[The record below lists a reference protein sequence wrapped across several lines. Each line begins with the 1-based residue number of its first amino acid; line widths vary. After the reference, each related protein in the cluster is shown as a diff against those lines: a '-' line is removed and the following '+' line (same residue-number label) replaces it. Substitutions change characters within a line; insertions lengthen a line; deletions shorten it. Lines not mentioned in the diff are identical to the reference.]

1 MIKLA
6 SMFKRIARP
15 FQNVLLERK
24 LCVGCTAPLTRA
36 KKLGNLSDNR
46 IMVECKCKRRY
57 VYEKELAAFKRATF
71 AEEQQILSMIAK
83 GEV

>member
-1 MIKLA
+1 
-6 SMFKRIARP
+6 MFKRIARP

>member
-1 MIKLA
+1 
-6 SMFKRIARP
+6 MFKRIARP

-24 LCVGCTAPLTRA
+24 LCVGCTAPLTKAR
-36 KKLGNLSDNR
+36 KLGNLSDNR

-83 GEV
+83 GQIK

>member
-1 MIKLA
+1 
-6 SMFKRIARP
+6 MFKRIARP

-24 LCVGCTAPLTRA
+24 LCVGCTAPLTKAR
-36 KKLGNLSDNR
+36 KLGNLSDNR

-83 GEV
+83 GQV

>member
-1 MIKLA
+1 MVKKI
-6 SMFKRIARP
+6 IRP
-15 FQNVLLERK
+15 FQEVLLERK
-24 LCVGCTAPLTRA
+24 LCVGCTHPLTKA

-71 AEEQQILSMIAK
+71 AEEQQILSQIAK
-83 GEV
+83 GE

>member
-1 MIKLA
+1 
-6 SMFKRIARP
+6 MFKRIARP

-24 LCVGCTAPLTRA
+24 LCVGCTAPLTKAR
-36 KKLGNLSDNR
+36 KLGNLSDNR

-57 VYEKELAAFKRATF
+57 VYEKELAGFKRATF

>member
-1 MIKLA
+1 MIEYP

-24 LCVGCTAPLTRA
+24 LCVGCTAPLTKA

>member
-1 MIKLA
+1 
-6 SMFKRIARP
+6 MFKKIIRP
-15 FQNVLLERK
+15 FQEVLLERK
-24 LCVGCTAPLTRA
+24 LCVGCTHPLTKA

-71 AEEQQILSMIAK
+71 AEEQQILSQIAK
-83 GEV
+83 GE

>member
-1 MIKLA
+1 
-6 SMFKRIARP
+6 MFKRIAIP

-24 LCVGCTAPLTRA
+24 LCVGCTAPLTKAR
-36 KKLGNLSDNR
+36 KLGNLSDNR

>member
-1 MIKLA
+1 MLKNIT
-6 SMFKRIARP
+6 RP

-24 LCVGCTAPLTRA
+24 LCVGCTAHLANA

-83 GEV
+83 GQIK

>member
-1 MIKLA
+1 
-6 SMFKRIARP
+6 MFKRIARP

-57 VYEKELAAFKRATF
+57 VYEKELAGFKRATF

-83 GEV
+83 GQV

>member
-1 MIKLA
+1 MIEYP

>member
-1 MIKLA
+1 
-6 SMFKRIARP
+6 MFKKIARP

-24 LCVGCTAPLTRA
+24 LCVGCTAPLTKAR
-36 KKLGNLSDNR
+36 KLGNLSDNR

-83 GEV
+83 GQI